1 MHVSYAILMT
11 LHLVPSNLS
20 NKSIS
25 TKKDDSILNKTYS
38 HSSISRSYPKLN

>member
-1 MHVSYAILMT
+1 MHVSHAILMT

-25 TKKDDSILNKTYS
+25 TKKEDSIKHIAIVAFQDHIPN
-38 HSSISRSYPKLN
+38 